1 MADHSRGTGRSQPL
15 PSPSSMR
22 SDDQAALP
30 ETRSHAPAKRRGSDH
45 LRPVSPATDTTPE
58 LLRLWELTFER
69 TTRGVSITDPQTG
82 RIEAVN
88 PAFAAMHGGEPAD
101 FIGQPIS
108 FVVTPE
114 SLERIPEREAIA
126 KAEGFVRYETEH
138 VRLDGTRFPAHCE
151 IVTVADAH
159 GETALRIAYLEDM
172 SETRA
177 AEERSARSDALF
189 ERAFADAP
197 IGMAVV
203 GLYGRW
209 IRVNA
214 AVSDLLG
221 YTEAE
226 LREITFKDI
235 THPED
240 IDAGL
245 RFVDRLLE
253 GGPGGFQLEKRYRH
267 KDGRWIWAQLSTSV
281 VRGSGGEPDVLVSQ
295 IVDISQRK
303 HDEDEL
309 QRLANSDPLTG
320 MWNRWRF
327 EAEIATAVER
337 CREGGKHAALLL
349 IDIDGFK
356 HINDSFG
363 HAAGDALLVEVGRR
377 LRERVRDT
385 DAAGRVAGDEF
396 GVLLPT
402 AKPQQALAAAR
413 SLCEHITAT
422 PIVVGENLEV
432 TPTVSIGATMIDGCT
447 RAPSDVFVAADIA
460 MYDAKDLGR
469 NRAVLYGE
477 DEARHARMSSD
488 LLWSQRIRRAL
499 HEGRFTLYAQ
509 PIVDLETGVALKHEL
524 LLRMLD
530 DDGSTIPPGVF
541 LPAAER
547 FRLIGELDLWVV
559 GEATRLAAA
568 HPHAI
573 LSINLSGSSV
583 TDPDLVS
590 RIESLIASAGCRGD
604 QLVFEI
610 TETEA
615 IASMEQAEQLAG
627 RLAKLG
633 CRLALDDF
641 GAGFASFYHLKAL
654 PLEFIKLDGE
664 FIRHLPVS
672 DDDLLVVQAV
682 QGVAVGMGRTV
693 IAEQIEDRATADV
706 LLRLGVR
713 YGQGY
718 HFAKPAPAFEVLAEQ
733 RPPLGPV
740 PPVV

>member
-1 MADHSRGTGRSQPL
+1 
-15 PSPSSMR
+15 MR
-22 SDDQAALP
+22 SEDQAALP
-30 ETRSHAPAKRRGSDH
+30 ETRGHAPAMRRGGDH
-45 LRPVSPATDTTPE
+45 LRPVPRTAQATEERLDHWELAFARTSRGIAIIDPAT
-58 LLRLWELTFER
+58 
-69 TTRGVSITDPQTG
+69 G
-82 RIEAVN
+82 RMDAVN
-88 PAFAAMHGGEPAD
+88 DAFAAMHGGTPED
-101 FIGQPIS
+101 FIGQQLS
-108 FVVTPE
+108 FVCAPE
-114 SLERIPEREAIA
+114 PLERTLGHEPRAT
-126 KAEGFVRYETEH
+126 AEGVLHYETDH
-138 VRLDGTRFPAHCE
+138 VRLDGTRFPAQCE
-151 IVTVADAH
+151 IVTAPGPLAGADA
-159 GETALRIAYLEDM
+159 AIQIVYLDDLT
-172 SETRA
+172 SARA
-177 AEERSARSDALF
+177 VEQESARSAALF

-203 GLYGRW
+203 GLDGRW

-214 AVSDLLG
+214 AVTDLLG
-221 YTEAE
+221 YAE
-226 LREITFKDI
+226 DELQRITFKDI

-240 IDAGL
+240 IEPGL
-245 RFVDRLLE
+245 RFVERLLE
-253 GGPGGFQLEKRYRH
+253 GGPGGFQLEKRYCH
-267 KDGRWIWAQLSTSV
+267 KDGHWIWAQLSTSV
-281 VRGSGGEPDVLVSQ
+281 VRGAGGEPDVLVSQ

-303 HDEDEL
+303 HDEGEL

-327 EAEIATAVER
+327 EAEIARAVER
-337 CREGGKHAALLL
+337 CREDGRHAALLL

-413 SLCEHITAT
+413 SLCEHITAS
-422 PIVVGENLEV
+422 PIVVGDGLEV
-432 TPTVSIGATMIDGCT
+432 TPTVSIGATMIDGRT

-499 HEGRFTLYAQ
+499 AEGRFTLFAQ

-568 HPHAI
+568 HPHAT

-583 TDPDLVS
+583 TDPDLVG
-590 RIESLIASAGCRGD
+590 RIEALIASAGCKGE
-604 QLVFEI
+604 QLIFEI

-654 PLEFIKLDGE
+654 PLQFIKLDGE

-672 DDDLLVVQAV
+672 EDDLLVVQAV

-706 LLRLGVR
+706 LLKLGVR

-733 RPPLGPV
+733 RPALGPV
-740 PPVV
+740 PPPSR

>member
-1 MADHSRGTGRSQPL
+1 
-15 PSPSSMR
+15 MR

-30 ETRSHAPAKRRGSDH
+30 ETRRRGATARRGAE
-45 LRPVSPATDTTPE
+45 LRPVAPAADTTPE
-58 LLRLWELTFER
+58 LLRHWELTFER
-69 TTRGVSITDPQTG
+69 TTRGISITDPATG

-88 PAFAAMHGGEPAD
+88 PAFAAMHGGVPED
-101 FIGQPIS
+101 FVGQPVS
-108 FVVTPE
+108 FVCTPE
-114 SLERIPEREAIA
+114 SLQRIPEREAIA
-126 KAEGFVRYETEH
+126 KTEGFVRYETEH
-138 VRLDGTRFPAHCE
+138 VRLDGTRFPANCE
-151 IVTVADAH
+151 IVTVSGPT
-159 GETALRIAYLEDM
+159 GETALRIAYLEDI
-172 SETRA
+172 SEARA
-177 AEERSARSDALF
+177 AEQRSARSSALF

-203 GLYGRW
+203 GLDGKW
-209 IRVNA
+209 IRANA
-214 AVSDLLG
+214 AVCNLLG
-221 YTEAE
+221 YTEEE
-226 LREITFKDI
+226 LRKITFADI
-235 THPED
+235 THPDD
-240 IDAGL
+240 IGAGL
-245 RFVDRLLE
+245 RFVERLLE

-267 KDGRWIWAQLSTSV
+267 ADGHWIWAQLSTSV
-281 VRGSGGEPDVLVSQ
+281 VRGGDGEPDVLVSQ

-303 HDEDEL
+303 HDETEL
-309 QRLANSDPLTG
+309 QRLANTDPLTG

-327 EAEIATAVER
+327 EAEIATTVDS
-337 CREGGKHAALLL
+337 CRHGDRHAALLL

-385 DAAGRVAGDEF
+385 DAVGRVAGDEF
-396 GVLLPT
+396 GVLLPSV
-402 AKPQQALAAAR
+402 KPGQALAAAR
-413 SLCEHITAT
+413 ALCEHVTASPIT
-422 PIVVGENLEV
+422 VGEGLEIA
-432 TPTVSIGATMIDGCT
+432 PTVSIGATMIDGRT

-499 HEGRFTLYAQ
+499 AEGRFTLYAQ

-524 LLRMLD
+524 LIRMLD

-541 LPAAER
+541 MPAAER

-568 HPHAI
+568 HPSAV

-583 TDPDLVS
+583 TNPDLVGQ
-590 RIESLIASAGCRGD
+590 IEEMIRTAGCKGE

-615 IASMEQAEQLAG
+615 IASMEQAEALAQ
-627 RLAKLG
+627 RLAQLG

-718 HFAKPAPAFEVLAEQ
+718 HFARPAPAFEVLAEE
-733 RPPLGPV
+733 RPGLGPV
-740 PPVV
+740 PPVA

>member
-1 MADHSRGTGRSQPL
+1 
-15 PSPSSMR
+15 MR
-22 SDDQAALP
+22 SDDQASLP
-30 ETRSHAPAKRRGSDH
+30 EARKAAAGNRRGGEH
-45 LRPVSPATDTTPE
+45 LRAVTPEADTTPD
-58 LLRLWELTFER
+58 LLRQWELTFER
-69 TTRGVSITDPQTG
+69 TTRGISITDPQTG

-88 PAFAAMHGGEPAD
+88 PAFAAMHGGKPDD
-101 FIGQPIS
+101 FVGQPIS
-108 FVVTPE
+108 FVCTPE
-114 SLERIPEREAIA
+114 SLQRIPEREAIA
-126 KAEGFVRYETEH
+126 KSEGFVRYETEH

-151 IVTVADAH
+151 IVTVAGPN
-159 GETALRIAYLEDM
+159 GETALRIAYLEDL
-172 SETRA
+172 SAARA
-177 AEERSARSDALF
+177 AEQRSARSTALF
-189 ERAFADAP
+189 ERAFTDAP

-203 GLYGRW
+203 GLDGKW
-209 IRVNA
+209 IRVNS
-214 AVSDLLG
+214 AVCQLLG
-221 YTEAE
+221 YSEDE
-226 LREITFKDI
+226 LRSMTFKDI

-245 RFVDRLLE
+245 RFIDRLLE
-253 GGPGGFQLEKRYRH
+253 GKGPGGLSLEKRYRH
-267 KDGRWIWAQLSTSV
+267 KDGHWIWAQLSTSV
-281 VRGSGGEPDVLVSQ
+281 VRMEGEPDVLVSQ

-303 HDEDEL
+303 HDEGEL
-309 QRLANSDPLTG
+309 QRLANTDPLTG

-327 EAEIATAVER
+327 EAEIAATVES
-337 CREGGKHAALLL
+337 CRQGGRHAALLL

-356 HINDSFG
+356 HVNDSFG

-422 PIVVGENLEV
+422 PITVGEGLEV
-432 TPTVSIGATMIDGCT
+432 TPTVSIGATMIDGRT

-499 HEGRFTLYAQ
+499 LEGRFTLFAQ

-568 HPHAI
+568 YPHAT

-583 TDPDLVS
+583 TDPDLVG
-590 RIESLIASAGCRGD
+590 RIETLIASAGCKGE

-615 IASMEQAEQLAG
+615 IASMDQAEQLAS
-627 RLAKLG
+627 RLAQLG

-733 RPPLGPV
+733 RPGLGPV
-740 PPVV
+740 PPVS